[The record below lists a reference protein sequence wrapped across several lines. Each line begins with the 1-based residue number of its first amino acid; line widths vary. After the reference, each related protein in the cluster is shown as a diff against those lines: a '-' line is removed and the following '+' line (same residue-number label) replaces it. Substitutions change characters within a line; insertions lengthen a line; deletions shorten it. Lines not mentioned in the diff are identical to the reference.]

1 MTLLF
6 LKSYGFY
13 SCAFITEAL
22 QPHESCFFNDIE
34 RYFTKSARYSW
45 SHDVTDFL
53 FSFHNGP
60 FAGLICLEWWAARAA
75 ALNLWCTLS
84 KSAFSFNVMTFL
96 FLGSISSITNGSS
109 YGSPGTIQRL
119 WYCTK
124 HNEHYTR
131 IATDHFL
138 LWHKI
143 YWRDKLLTQRW
154 LASHD
159 VPSENDVHL
168 EHHMMF

>member
-1 MTLLF
+1 MMTLLF

-22 QPHESCFFNDIE
+22 QPHESCFFSDIE

-75 ALNLWCTLS
+75 ALNLWYTLS

-96 FLGSISSITNGSS
+96 CFLGAFLASLMALHMGPLVLFKA
-109 YGSPGTIQRL
+109 YGIALNTMNTIQ
-119 WYCTK
+119 
-124 HNEHYTR
+124 E
-131 IATDHFL
+131 
-138 LWHKI
+138 
-143 YWRDKLLTQRW
+143 
-154 LASHD
+154 
-159 VPSENDVHL
+159 
-168 EHHMMF
+168 